1 MVCISPLEK
10 VEEDMMGTVCIDT
23 ELKDFGMEEE
33 FYKIIIVKGR

>member
-10 VEEDMMGTVCIDT
+10 VEEDMMGTVCIET

-33 FYKIIIVKGR
+33 ACRIIIVEVR